1 MKKYII
7 FLLSLVLITSCSI
20 VERESLSAEMRG
32 QLKKL
37 PHDANLIGH
46 INFAKMKSSPVFDL
60 FQKDIED
67 EMFQSEEY
75 QDFLKSTGFDIEKD
89 IHEVYFAA
97 ISQEKIEGYSGIFI
111 ASGTFNP
118 DKIIAYV
125 QEQDM
130 KKELLTETYDQFT
143 LYYFEEEKLYF
154 CFKDDKTIIGG
165 SQTLV
170 IKALTE
176 ENSETDLVLMPQIKS
191 LRYKS
196 WAWMTMNT
204 ESILKKM
211 QANWITERMQFV
223 KSIRS
228 ASMAIKLTDN
238 LYFNGECLCSDNE
251 KAGLLKDAL
260 KGAIAAAKLSVS
272 DDRGTIDVLNGINV
286 ETENNLLITNGEM
299 SKNDIEKLIAQKN
312 KVLSI

>member
-7 FLLSLVLITSCSI
+7 FLLPLVLIASCSI

-32 QLKKL
+32 QLQKL
-37 PHDANLIGH
+37 PHDANLIGY

-75 QDFLKSTGFDIEKD
+75 RDFLKSTGFDIEKD

-97 ISQEKIEGYSGIFI
+97 ISQENSKGYSGIFI

-118 DKIIAYV
+118 DKIIVYV
-125 QEQDM
+125 QKQDM
-130 KKELLTETYDQFT
+130 KKELLTEIYDQFT

-165 SQTLV
+165 SQVLV
-170 IKALTE
+170 KKALMD
-176 ENSETDLVLMPQIKS
+176 ENSENDLVLMPQIKS
-191 LRYKS
+191 MRYKS

-211 QANWITERMQFV
+211 QANRITERMPV
-223 KSIRS
+223 VESIRS
-228 ASMAIKLTDN
+228 ASMAIKLTEN
-238 LYFNGECLCSDNE
+238 LYFNGECICSDSE
-251 KAGLLKDAL
+251 KAGLLKDAV

-272 DDRGTIDVLNGINV
+272 DDRGTIDVLNSINV
-286 ETENNLLITNGEM
+286 ETENNLLITDGEM
-299 SKNDIEKLIAQKN
+299 SKSDIEKLIAQKN
-312 KVLSI
+312 KVMSI

>member
-7 FLLSLVLITSCSI
+7 FILSLVFIVSCDI
-20 VERESLSAEMRG
+20 VERESLSAEMRD
-32 QLKKL
+32 QLQKL
-37 PHDANLIGH
+37 PHDANLIGY
-46 INFAKMKSSPVFDL
+46 INFARMKSNPVFDL
-60 FQKDIED
+60 FQEDIED

-75 QDFLKSTGFDIEKD
+75 EDFLKSTGFDIEED

-97 ISQEKIEGYSGIFI
+97 ISPEKSEGYNGIFI

-118 DKIIAYV
+118 DKIIAYIK
-125 QEQDM
+125 EQDSE
-130 KKELLTETYDQFT
+130 KELLTETYDQFT

-170 IKALTE
+170 KKALSE
-176 ENSETDLVLMPQIKS
+176 KKSETDLVLMPQIKS
-191 LRYKS
+191 MRYKS

-211 QANWITERMQFV
+211 QASGITERMPVV
-223 KSIRS
+223 KSIKS

-272 DDRGTIDVLNGINV
+272 DDRGTIDVLNSINV

-299 SKNDIEKLIAQKN
+299 SKSDIEKLIAQKN
-312 KVLSI
+312 KVMTI